1 METTKEKLME
11 EAAQHKADTVDKKVD
26 VAKAEVTEEVDSV
39 KIGAADLAEK
49 AGDKLDEAKDTLK
62 GAWEATKDKAE
73 EIGDKIADKAHD
85 LKESVNNKMD

>member
-11 EAAQHKADTVDKKVD
+11 EAAQHKAETVGKKVELT
-26 VAKAEVTEEVDSV
+26 KAEVTEKIDSV

-49 AGDKLDEAKDTLK
+49 TGEKLEEAKDK
-62 GAWEATKDKAE
+62 AESVWEKVKDKAE

-85 LKESVNNKMD
+85 VKESVKESVK